1 MRKVVLATLALSG
14 LPLLCSGQSGLSGT
28 WKMDV
33 QQMDFSKKPDV
44 YLLTGGIY
52 DCKTCEPP
60 ERVKADGTDQPVTG
74 SPYYDTAAIEV
85 VNDHQVNET
94 DKKNGH
100 VVTTSTA
107 TVSSDG
113 NTLAFEFSDSSNT
126 NGGPPIT
133 GNGTE
138 TRVAKGPAGS
148 HLISGSWQMS
158 KMENLSAN
166 ASTYTFDF
174 KGDELT
180 MTNPTGSTYTAKLDG
195 SDAPVKGDP
204 GVTSVSVKMLAKD
217 TLQETFKR
225 DGKPLMVIKTTLDAD
240 GKTLHVVNLDKQQN
254 RTTEFIARKQ

>member
-1 MRKVVLATLALSG
+1 MRKVILATLAMSG

-28 WKMDV
+28 WKMNV

-44 YLLTGGIY
+44 YLLTGGVY

-60 ERVKADGTDQPVTG
+60 EKVKADGSDQPVTDN
-74 SPYYDTAAIEV
+74 PYYNTAAIDV
-85 VNDHQVNET
+85 VNDHEIKET
-94 DKKNGH
+94 DKKNGK
-100 VVTTSTA
+100 VVATSTV

-113 NTLAFEFSDSSNT
+113 NTLAFDFSDSSNT
-126 NGGPPIT
+126 NGGPPVT
-133 GNGTE
+133 GKGAE
-138 TRVAKGPAGS
+138 TRVSKGPAGS

-166 ASTYTFDF
+166 AATYTFAF

-180 MTNPTGSTYTAKLDG
+180 MTSPMGSTYTAKLDG

-217 TLQETFKR
+217 TLEETYKR
-225 DGKPLMVIKTTLDAD
+225 DGKPIMVIKTTLAPD
-240 GKTLHVVNLDKQQN
+240 GKTVHVVNHDKQQD
-254 RTTEFIARKQ
+254 RTAEFTATKQ